1 VDKLVSETRSGTKAG
16 LNETIGKIYS
26 NEQALKVLA
35 KVQDIN
41 QIETLAKLINT
52 DFISHPNG
60 KLEILDKDKKISEEF
75 YELLSKKESKD
86 IA

>member
-1 VDKLVSETRSGTKAG
+1 L
-16 LNETIGKIYS
+16 YS

-35 KVQDIN
+35 NVQNIN

-60 KLEILDKDKKISEEF
+60 SIEILDKETKISEEF
-75 YELLSKKESKD
+75 YQLLSKKESKD